1 MFKIF
6 FSLSLSFE
14 APRMLDER
22 KRTMLLGLAF
32 LFFLLLSSLE
42 NTIFFQILGVVL
54 QNQLLAVAML
64 FIHNILVISLILLG
78 MTFYV
83 NLVLNFFKKD
93 KYERVVLEHP
103 RIFAIV
109 FTIMIVFLSI
119 LRGATLLTG
128 GIVLE
133 TLPLVLL
140 ISAPIGIVEG
150 YGIYLTIKK
159 TLSRTISLKDLIYIY
174 GIFLIAAVMEVG
186 FIELL
191 KTVAT

>member
-1 MFKIF
+1 
-6 FSLSLSFE
+6 
-14 APRMLDER
+14 MLDER

-42 NTIFFQILGVVL
+42 NTLFFQILGAVL
-54 QNQLLAVAML
+54 QNQFLAVTML

-93 KYERVVLEHP
+93 KYERAVLEHP
-103 RIFAIV
+103 RIFATV

-119 LRGATLLTG
+119 LRGATLLNG

-140 ISAPIGIVEG
+140 VSTPIGIVEG
-150 YGIYLTIKK
+150 YGIYVTIKK
-159 TLSRTISLKDLIYIY
+159 TLSRTMSLKDLIYIY
-174 GIFLIAAVMEVG
+174 GIFLIAAVMEVS
-186 FIELL
+186 FINLL
-191 KTVAT
+191 IMVSK